1 MNFSKK
7 GIKMKIRRK
16 DIMRIL
22 MIVLY
27 LIFTVSG
34 LILMK
39 KGGNAGT
46 ITFGGGEF
54 GFSISW
60 ISALGFISY
69 IISFLLFTRIIMMFE
84 NVSYISPICN
94 GIAQVMIMLASWL
107 ILKEKLTGL
116 SIGGAALVIAGVII
130 MNLKN

>member
-1 MNFSKK
+1 
-7 GIKMKIRRK
+7 MKIRRK
-16 DIMRIL
+16 DIMRII

-39 KGGNAGT
+39 KGGNAGK
-46 ITFGGGEF
+46 ITVGSGEF
-54 GFSISW
+54 GFSISL
-60 ISALGFISY
+60 ISALGFICY

-94 GIAQVMIMLASWL
+94 GIAQACIVIAS
-107 ILKEKLTGL
+107 IIFLKEKFSWMT
-116 SIGGAALVIAGVII
+116 IGGAALIIAGVIV
-130 MNLKN
+130 MNIKK

>member
-1 MNFSKK
+1 
-7 GIKMKIRRK
+7 MK
-16 DIMRIL
+16 IL
-22 MIVLY
+22 MIVCY

-46 ITFGGGEF
+46 ITNSNGEF
-54 GFSISW
+54 GFNISW
-60 ISALGFISY
+60 ISALGFVCY

-94 GIAQVMIMLASWL
+94 GIAQACIVVSSI
-107 ILKEKLTGL
+107 IFLKEKFSGCT
-116 SIGGAALVIAGVII
+116 IGGAALIIAGVVI
-130 MNLKN
+130 MNLNKG

>member
-1 MNFSKK
+1 
-7 GIKMKIRRK
+7 
-16 DIMRIL
+16 MRIF

-39 KGGNAGT
+39 KGGNAGK
-46 ITFGGGEF
+46 IAISAGEF
-54 GFSISW
+54 SFSISI
-60 ISALGFISY
+60 ISAIGFICY

-94 GIAQVMIMLASWL
+94 GIAQVMIMVASWL

-116 SIGGAALVIAGVII
+116 NIGGAALIIIGVVI
-130 MNLKN
+130 MNLKK

>member
-1 MNFSKK
+1 ME
-7 GIKMKIRRK
+7 IRRK

-22 MIVLY
+22 MIILY

-39 KGGNAGT
+39 KGGNAGKVT
-46 ITFGGGEF
+46 LTAGEF
-54 GFSISW
+54 GFTISW
-60 ISALGFISY
+60 ISALGFICY

-94 GIAQVMIMLASWL
+94 GIAQVMIMVASWL
-107 ILKEKLTGL
+107 ILKERLTGL
-116 SIGGAALVIAGVII
+116 SIGGAALVIIGVVI
-130 MNLKN
+130 MNIKK

>member
-1 MNFSKK
+1 ME
-7 GIKMKIRRK
+7 IRRK

-22 MIVLY
+22 MIILY

-39 KGGNAGT
+39 KGGNAGK
-46 ITFGGGEF
+46 ITLTAGEF
-54 GFSISW
+54 GFTISW
-60 ISALGFISY
+60 ISALGFICY

-94 GIAQVMIMLASWL
+94 GLAQVMIMVASWL
-107 ILKEKLTGL
+107 ILKERLTGL
-116 SIGGAALVIAGVII
+116 SIGGAALVIIGVVI
-130 MNLKN
+130 MNIKK

>member
-1 MNFSKK
+1 ME
-7 GIKMKIRRK
+7 IRRK

-22 MIVLY
+22 MIILY

-39 KGGNAGT
+39 KGGNAGK
-46 ITFGGGEF
+46 ITLTAGEF
-54 GFSISW
+54 GFTISW
-60 ISALGFISY
+60 ISALGFICY

-94 GIAQVMIMLASWL
+94 GIAQVMIMIASWL
-107 ILKEKLTGL
+107 ILKERLTGI
-116 SIGGAALVIAGVII
+116 SIGGAALVIIGVVI
-130 MNLKN
+130 MNIKK